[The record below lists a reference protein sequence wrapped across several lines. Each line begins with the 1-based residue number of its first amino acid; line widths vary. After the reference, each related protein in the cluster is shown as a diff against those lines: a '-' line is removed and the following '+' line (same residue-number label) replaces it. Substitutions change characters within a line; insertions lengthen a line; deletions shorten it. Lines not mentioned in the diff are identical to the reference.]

1 MFCKFVTL
9 IFNFRFLTKIF
20 FERLSSS
27 NWPQA
32 PTQLSWSCSLS
43 FVANRQRRRRLLDL
57 SQLTGRGFN
66 RRNNCLS
73 LSFAFLV
80 NWSYWNKNNS
90 FTKRW
95 QPGAGQAPRWVRQD
109 RGLAATGLN
118 SVCCSRGKPRKLW
131 THAAAVLFF
140 TRKPTVHCFPY
151 YCARNSP
158 HASRLTLNC
167 AISQI
172 DYVMITENPKS
183 HILILCD
190 KRVGSCSTLHNVL
203 FVQYNSPVHPK

>member
-43 FVANRQRRRRLLDL
+43 FVANRGAADF
-57 SQLTGRGFN
+57 ST
-66 RRNNCLS
+66 S
-73 LSFAFLV
+73 LSSRGEASIERTTVPQAVFVLSFLV

-183 HILILCD
+183 HILILWD
-190 KRVGSCSTLHNVL
+190 KRVLVPHCTICCLYSTIALYL
-203 FVQYNSPVHPK
+203 K